1 MRDFSIVVGCVIG
14 MVLIVSLVT
23 AFNNATK
30 ETTEALET
38 SQLRAEVAAAESEAR
53 DARAEVVKLKR
64 ELKKALDN
72 NQILSRRFSELQKQV
87 VRRNSTPVVQAIQ
100 EKIEN

>member
-1 MRDFSIVVGCVIG
+1 MRDFSIVIGCVIG

-23 AFNNATK
+23 AFNSAAK

-38 SQLRAEVAAAESEAR
+38 SNLRAEAAAAQAEANV
-53 DARAEVVKLKR
+53 AKAEVQKLKR

-87 VRRNSTPVVQAIQ
+87 ARRSPVPVVQADAL
-100 EKIEN
+100 KEN